1 MGQSLAKLY
10 IHLTFGTKNR
20 APSIIP
26 ALKPKLEVFI
36 DGILDKLE
44 SPSIHTHVD
53 PDHMH
58 VLFSLSKDQAL
69 TNVVEAI
76 KEQSTQWMKEQGIDA
91 FAWQTGYAAFTVSS
105 SNVDYLK
112 KYILN
117 QQEHHQKIS
126 FREEVEEFIK
136 QYQIMDYNT
145 DHFWS
150 EN

>member
-20 APSIIP
+20 IPFIIT

-36 DGILDKLE
+36 DGILEKLE
-44 SPSIHTHVD
+44 SPSIHTYAD
-53 PDHMH
+53 PDHLH
-58 VLFSLSKDQAL
+58 ILFSLSKDQAL
-69 TNVVEAI
+69 STVVEAV
-76 KEQSTQWMKEQGIDA
+76 KEQSTQWMKEKGIGA

-112 KYILN
+112 RYILN
-117 QQEHHQKIS
+117 QQEHHRTMS
-126 FREEVEEFIK
+126 FREEVEKFIK
-136 QYQIMDYNT
+136 QYQVLEYNT
-145 DHFWS
+145 EHFWS

>member
-36 DGILDKLE
+36 DGILEKLE

-58 VLFSLSKDQAL
+58 ILFSLSKDQAL
-69 TNVVEAI
+69 ATVVKAI

-136 QYQIMDYNT
+136 QYQILEYDGEY
-145 DHFWS
+145 FW
-150 EN
+150 N

>member
-1 MGQSLAKLY
+1 MGQSIAKLY
-10 IHLTFGTKNR
+10 IHLTFGTKDG
-20 APSIIP
+20 IP
-26 ALKPKLEVFI
+26 FISPTLKPRMEVFI
-36 DGILDKLE
+36 DGILEKLE

-53 PDHMH
+53 PDHLH

-69 TNVVEAI
+69 STVVEAI
-76 KEQSTQWMKEQGIDA
+76 KEQSTQWMKGQGVGA

-117 QQEHHQKIS
+117 QQEHHRTTS

-136 QYQIMDYNT
+136 QYQVLDYNT